1 MVVAAPLFSVALMSA
16 GIAWQSVP
24 ITRIS
29 RVPMPYSMQLSSGYF
44 PAGFDRG
51 VNRKDVV
58 CTRGSRI
65 AFSKHF
71 KSKLITNRRRSSQYQ
86 LQTSRSDSQNTSEF
100 DGPSVL
106 DFIETSPVKIRRER
120 VILSLMRSQS
130 LSPGPAMPN
139 IGSKVEYLFVNQPK
153 EGEEWSLGDEWVM
166 LSEELERDESIQSAV
181 QRAIHKVLT
190 PRLYIV
196 RASPAQ

>member
-1 MVVAAPLFSVALMSA
+1 M
-16 GIAWQSVP
+16 
-24 ITRIS
+24 
-29 RVPMPYSMQLSSGYF
+29 
-44 PAGFDRG
+44 
-51 VNRKDVV
+51 
-58 CTRGSRI
+58 
-65 AFSKHF
+65 
-71 KSKLITNRRRSSQYQ
+71 
-86 LQTSRSDSQNTSEF
+86 
-100 DGPSVL
+100 
-106 DFIETSPVKIRRER
+106 ETSPVKIRRER